1 MKSISSKK
9 WLSKNADAT
18 AVFLINA
25 VTWNAVI
32 MTWSKKTWQNNVLKH
47 VRPML
52 HQFPNCYCPLTGF
65 YYHSLRKKC
74 PYSEFFWRVFS
85 RIRNEY
91 GEITSISPYS
101 VQMRENTDQKN
112 SEYGHFSHSE
122 YDTGLMWVD
131 IRKIFY
137 SQMTTLHKTY
147 ENTGFYWTVF
157 SRIKT
162 ES

>member
-1 MKSISSKK
+1 
-9 WLSKNADAT
+9 
-18 AVFLINA
+18 
-25 VTWNAVI
+25 
-32 MTWSKKTWQNNVLKH
+32 
-47 VRPML
+47 ML

-112 SEYGHFSHSE
+112 SEYGLFLCSVIHKATRAMSE
-122 YDTGLMWVD
+122 GWPKDRRNQNSIVD
-131 IRKIFY
+131 IKNYLEIPNIHNIITWLQNPQIQTHIQNPEPQKYRI
-137 SQMTTLHKTY
+137 TL
-147 ENTGFYWTVF
+147 
-157 SRIKT
+157 SC
-162 ES
+162 